1 MKNIIQTP
9 VISQATSQGIIL
21 DNMIFI
27 SGQIGNDSI
36 SGKLIWSNI
45 EIETRQIMENIK
57 SILSEARVDFFNV
70 VKVSIYLTNMKDLEQ

>member
-36 SGKLIWSNI
+36 SGKLI
-45 EIETRQIMENIK
+45 
-57 SILSEARVDFFNV
+57 
-70 VKVSIYLTNMKDLEQ
+70 